1 MVYESQ
7 TAMDTADVQFS
18 VVCRLKL
25 GDRLELDCTFGL
37 AIGSRLIMHGEVEDL
52 AMLFCTVCGL
62 PEGDGA
68 SGLVRGGQVHL
79 RLHSRAC
86 SWW

>member
-1 MVYESQ
+1 
-7 TAMDTADVQFS
+7 
-18 VVCRLKL
+18 
-25 GDRLELDCTFGL
+25 
-37 AIGSRLIMHGEVEDL
+37 MHGEVEDL
-52 AMLFCTVCGL
+52 AMLFRAVCGL

-86 SWW
+86 SWWCGVVIKGGEVGR